1 MPAPA
6 PGPAVG
12 AVAAITATQ
21 AAAGTSTVTA
31 PLVLQT
37 NETQEAEEL
46 VRFSRAA
53 ALNILYG
60 ILTQSPV
67 VSPSEPQA
75 IPRAWLS
82 RCVNSYLATF
92 HGRWPILHGPTLNEV
107 TDSVPTIALIVAI
120 DSWLQGEAKLK
131 DQILQIHG
139 LLVERF
145 YRELSQCKWD
155 PLQPWPVDLYQLC
168 LVNIAFAFETGR
180 DFIIRQSQMLFSLLV
195 SCLRMHGCFHGDA
208 VEAQRVTHFPG
219 EFRPWIFATVE
230 RWKRIATCA
239 FKVDACLSLLYGQ
252 PPLLRRAEL
261 DLGLTSTYA
270 MWNSHGIMVFFD
282 RSRSEPWT
290 RGSYSM
296 SQLDV
301 RKPEEVPSG
310 ILPEDIQLCLLGM
323 CNEVWSAKRE
333 AVLNPDLT
341 GLKRA
346 DLAHKLYI
354 AQEQLDTIVAESRK
368 PLVVG
373 GYTATIIKS
382 YLGGEPA
389 RGANWRQEVTNRLDS
404 CVTNIRPLLLL
415 LTIHLHADVS
425 KMRDVYLMPAP
436 LQMEPAAASRT
447 WQQNV
452 LAIQEWALSPDGRT
466 AVVAALQTWFAY
478 ESSLLM
484 NASHTFDPI
493 MFLALSAAVM
503 VLWAWSMNEDVCV
516 CDPTIPKI
524 DITGVGMHLQPE
536 VQNWIRSGTNGGGG
550 AISYLGQPVCR
561 CHAASRVAEWTDA
574 LARAGQTWE
583 TADVDARLFRSTLLA

>member
-1 MPAPA
+1 
-6 PGPAVG
+6 
-12 AVAAITATQ
+12 
-21 AAAGTSTVTA
+21 
-31 PLVLQT
+31 
-37 NETQEAEEL
+37 
-46 VRFSRAA
+46 
-53 ALNILYG
+53 
-60 ILTQSPV
+60 
-67 VSPSEPQA
+67 
-75 IPRAWLS
+75 
-82 RCVNSYLATF
+82 
-92 HGRWPILHGPTLNEV
+92 
-107 TDSVPTIALIVAI
+107 
-120 DSWLQGEAKLK
+120 
-131 DQILQIHG
+131 
-139 LLVERF
+139 
-145 YRELSQCKWD
+145 
-155 PLQPWPVDLYQLC
+155 
-168 LVNIAFAFETGR
+168 
-180 DFIIRQSQMLFSLLV
+180 
-195 SCLRMHGCFHGDA
+195 
-208 VEAQRVTHFPG
+208 
-219 EFRPWIFATVE
+219 
-230 RWKRIATCA
+230 
-239 FKVDACLSLLYGQ
+239 
-252 PPLLRRAEL
+252 
-261 DLGLTSTYA
+261 